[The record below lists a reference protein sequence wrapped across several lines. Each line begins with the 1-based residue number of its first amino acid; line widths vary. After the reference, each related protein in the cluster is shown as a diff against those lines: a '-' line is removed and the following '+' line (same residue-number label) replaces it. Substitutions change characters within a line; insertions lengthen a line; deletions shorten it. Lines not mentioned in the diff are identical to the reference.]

1 MKLIQLA
8 PMAALLALISVQQ
21 ARSEPPV
28 DSDVATRLAE
38 LRAVVGG
45 MQERIA
51 TLESL
56 VPSFAGFMPA
66 FSERFHV
73 MHAAGDAGDW
83 AVADHEL
90 LEMQR
95 LLRVSKIL
103 DPEKGRLMKAFL
115 ATNFKE
121 LKAAVQHGSQG
132 LFRKALEATVK
143 NCNACH
149 AATGSPFIKVALDV
163 PEGLSMRHP
172 HLFASSK
179 PLTGHAHGR

>member
-1 MKLIQLA
+1 MKPSQLV
-8 PMAALLALISVQQ
+8 PFAALLALIFAQQ
-21 ARSEPPV
+21 ARSEPSA
-28 DSDVATRLAE
+28 DSEVANQLAE
-38 LRAVVGG
+38 LRVVVG
-45 MQERIA
+45 QLKERIA

-56 VPSFAGFMPA
+56 VPSFAGFMPD

-95 LLRVSKIL
+95 LLQVSKIV
-103 DPEKGRLMKAFL
+103 DSEKGRLMEAFL
-115 ATNFKE
+115 ATNFRE
-121 LKAAVQHGSQG
+121 LKAAVQHGSHG
-132 LFRKALEATVK
+132 AFRKALEATVR

-149 AATGSPFIKVALDV
+149 AATGSPFIRVALDV

-179 PLTGHAHGR
+179 PLSEHGHGN

>member
-1 MKLIQLA
+1 MKLIQLGLF
-8 PMAALLALISVQQ
+8 AALLALFSVQQ

-45 MQERIA
+45 LQERIA

-56 VPSFAGFMPA
+56 VPSFAGFMPV

-103 DPEKGRLMKAFL
+103 DSKKGRLM
-115 ATNFKE
+115 
-121 LKAAVQHGSQG
+121 
-132 LFRKALEATVK
+132 
-143 NCNACH
+143 
-149 AATGSPFIKVALDV
+149 
-163 PEGLSMRHP
+163 
-172 HLFASSK
+172 
-179 PLTGHAHGR
+179 